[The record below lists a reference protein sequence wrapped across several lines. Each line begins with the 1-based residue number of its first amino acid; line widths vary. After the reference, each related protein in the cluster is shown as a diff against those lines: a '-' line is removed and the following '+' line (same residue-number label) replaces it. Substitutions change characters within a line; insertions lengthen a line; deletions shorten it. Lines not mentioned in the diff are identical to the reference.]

1 MSEGFKVHDT
11 FHSAGIQCQ
20 EYVSFERS
28 RASPQSNIDMKV
40 AATSFFLDLKQK
52 QY

>member
-20 EYVSFERS
+20 EYVSFET
-28 RASPQSNIDMKV
+28 ASPQSNIDMKV
-40 AATSFFLDLKQK
+40 AATRFFLDLKQK
-52 QY
+52 QD